1 MKPHRLLI
9 VGGVAGGASAAA
21 RARRLSETAEIVVF
35 ERGPDVSF
43 ANCGLPYFVGG
54 EIEERENLVVQTPA
68 SLHARFNLDVRPR
81 HEVVSV
87 HPDRQEIVVR
97 QLATGDTFTE
107 RYDSLILATGAAPL
121 RPPIPGIDR
130 AGHFVVRNLG
140 DADQIQ
146 TWLQDPKVR
155 RAVVVG
161 GGYIGLEMAEQL
173 HRRGLAV
180 TVVEAQAQ
188 IMAPLDP
195 ELAALLQAELKQQGV
210 SLHLNNGVAAF
221 EAPASESE
229 ARASMV
235 VLKGGQRLP
244 ADLVILGLGVRP
256 DVPLARAAGL
266 RLGTTG
272 GIAVDAHMRTSDP
285 HIWAVG
291 DAVEVQDPVTDQ
303 LALIPLA
310 GPANRQGRLAADSIF
325 GRVDSYRGT
334 WGTAILRLFSLTAAC
349 TGANERALQR
359 VGRAHQSVQIYS
371 GSHAGYFPGAER
383 MTLKIHFDPD
393 TGRLLGAQGVGP
405 AGVDKRI
412 DVLATALQAGLT
424 VDDLA
429 ELELAYAPSFSSA
442 KDPVNLIGMAAQ
454 NLQEHRVAVVQW
466 HELPA
471 RLAAGVGLLDVR
483 SPEER
488 ARGAVPGSVHIP
500 LPELREHFA
509 QLDPSRDWVVYCAS
523 GQRSYY
529 ACQVLQQHGYRVA
542 NLSGAYLTWK
552 TVTDA
557 GLLPTVAA
565 A

>member
-54 EIEERENLVVQTPA
+54 EIEERESLVVQTPA

-81 HEVVSV
+81 HEVISV
-87 HPDRQEIVVR
+87 HPDRQEIIVR
-97 QLATGDTFTE
+97 QLSTGETVTE

-121 RPPIPGIDR
+121 RPPIPGIER

-146 TWLQDPKVR
+146 DWLQDPKIR

-173 HRRGLAV
+173 HRRGLTV

-195 ELAALLQAELKQQGV
+195 ELAALLQLELKQQGV
-210 SLHLNNGVAAF
+210 SLHLKNGVAAF
-221 EAPASESE
+221 EAPGADSD
-229 ARASMV
+229 ARASVV
-235 VLKGGQRLP
+235 VLQGGQRLP

-256 DVPLARAAGL
+256 DVPLARDAGL

-272 GIAVDAHMRTSDP
+272 GIFVDSHMRTSDP

-303 LALIPLA
+303 PGLIPLA

-325 GRVDSYRGT
+325 GRIGSYRGT
-334 WGTAILRLFSLTAAC
+334 WGTAILRLFSLSVAC

-359 VGRAHQSVQIYS
+359 AGRAHQSVQIYS

-393 TGRLLGAQGVGP
+393 TGRLLGAQVVG
-405 AGVDKRI
+405 ADGVDKRI

-424 VDDLA
+424 IDDLA
-429 ELELAYAPSFSSA
+429 ELELAYAPSFGSA

-454 NLQEHRVAVVQW
+454 NLREHRVSGLQW
-466 HELPA
+466 NELAA
-471 RLAAGVGLLDVR
+471 RLTAGAGLLDVR

-488 ARGAVPGSVHIP
+488 ARGSIPDSVHIP
-500 LPELREHFA
+500 LTELRERLA
-509 QLDPSRDWVVYCAS
+509 ELDRNREWVVYCAS

-529 ACQVLQQHGYRVA
+529 ACQVLKQHGYQVA

-557 GLLPTVAA
+557 GLLPTFAA
-565 A
+565 T